1 MNCDDERRSTMD
13 TRSSPRRASRT
24 WLAVAIGVLIVAAVV
39 VYFLVYSGGGSSA
52 GSSGGGSS
60 GGFGGYAIVAFSV
73 SQLAI
78 LRDRY
83 REWRSRR

>member
-1 MNCDDERRSTMD
+1 MDVRTPERRT
-13 TRSSPRRASRT
+13 SRV
-24 WLAVAIGVLIVAAVV
+24 WLPIAIGVLVVAAIA
-39 VYFLVYSGGGSSA
+39 VYFLFFNGDGAYGGSGGTGSGGS
-52 GSSGGGSS
+52 SSGGGS
-60 GGFGGYAIVAFSV
+60 GGYAIVAFSV